1 MPNTE
6 EALAIANTNTN
17 TKPPPDSQSGK
28 APPRLKRL
36 ASKPLKMAAST
47 FRSSRAP
54 SPGPSD
60 TTTTLVSSDSLSSD
74 TKSGRFS
81 RRKSSKHQH
90 QPISQGMT
98 AAQIASAARGPRK
111 PLEGEEPA
119 VYLRV
124 RVVSAKGLVA
134 KDRGGT
140 SDPFLT
146 LLMPPTSRHST
157 KVIKKSLEPTF
168 PPETSTFDFPIYLS
182 LTGVIGGRGIE
193 CVLWD
198 KDLMRKEYMGELTI
212 PVDKWFPEGEIHLW
226 RDNLPLLTQK
236 LLSTRRKHTVSGS
249 VSFQIGFLPPKDATD
264 SEDALKRVRRVY
276 GSLVEQAS
284 VGRNSIGVLGVPAH
298 KGIGTVKMRQ
308 EPIKPSSLARPTS
321 MVASAVS
328 GIVSSMK
335 GGHKTVPVAG
345 QPTSA
350 EMDEIEDDD
359 DDDDDIDS
367 LSDDGMSSSSSS
379 DEFEDA
385 LDEEEETETPMP
397 MPVNESPSMVENVI
411 AGVSQQTSGLPESKT
426 TNKTQKRESSGNSG
440 LLVPGPKP
448 GSLSGA
454 GTGSG
459 SQGDYFASAPMIK
472 GGSGDSNV
480 STPGVV
486 TPGGTKMRRP
496 LFKRGKSRTESS
508 SQVQQTVQK
517 KKSKRGF
524 NFDANQ
530 GKEVLGIVILE
541 IKGAEDLPKL
551 KNALKF
557 SFDMDPFVVIS
568 FGKKVFRTR
577 VIRHSLNPTWDE
589 KLLFHV
595 RRHESAYTMQ
605 FAVLDWDK
613 VSGNDMVGTCTL
625 PLSELIAD
633 APKPDPETG
642 LYDKEVDGK
651 HEMRIFTLNLSTEK
665 DMPWEARHSPK
676 LTVRAKYEPYDA
688 LRQRFWRQYITQYDV
703 DDSGCMSYTELTA
716 MLDSLGSTLTRRT
729 LEGYFSSCG
738 KSADKDELTME
749 EVIHCL
755 EKEVTKS
762 RSEKEKVS
770 GDELATSGT
779 SGLGGATPA
788 ISAQPASEGLE
799 MTGPDGNVAASAG
812 VDPGELAEHIERSR
826 PKNQDGAEKD
836 GDDVAGNIQPISD
849 RREPNVPAVKVDRT
863 ATLDGETIPLNRGIN
878 IGEETDGEVTT
889 PGSSYSENDD
899 DNENETPIDDRER
912 IINIKTCPLCHRPR
926 LGKKSEQDIVTHLAV
941 CASADW
947 SRVDRIVTANYVT
960 SSQAQRKFLSKIVN
974 KVAIG
979 SYALGA
985 NSANILVQD
994 RRTGQLQEEKMAVYV
1009 RLGIRV
1015 LYKGAKGQMHSVRA
1029 RKLLKSLSVKQGLKY
1044 DSPSSA
1050 VDIPGFIA
1058 FHNLDTEEILDPLD
1072 SFKNFN
1078 EFFYRKLKP
1087 AARPVEEPENDGR
1100 LVSCAD
1106 CRMMAFETVH
1116 EATQIWIKGREFTVG
1131 RLLGPNYKDVAGRYE
1146 GGGLAIFRLAPQD
1159 YHRFHS
1165 PVKGKIGKMTMI
1177 DGEYY
1182 TVNPQAI
1189 RTTLDVYGENVRK
1202 IVPIQ
1207 SEEFGMIMTVWVG
1220 AMMVGS
1226 ILTTVEEGQEVNRAD
1241 ELGYFAFGGSTIVCL
1256 FEKGAM
1262 KWDEDLLQN
1271 GRASIE
1277 TLVRMGMGIGRSTK
1291 KSNGG
1296 SLSSSVSGVSTP
1308 AEKM

>member
-1 MPNTE
+1 MSPNIE
-6 EALAIANTNTN
+6 AALAISNDNPSSDTSS
-17 TKPPPDSQSGK
+17 KGQ
-28 APPRLKRL
+28 PRLKRL

-60 TTTTLVSSDSLSSD
+60 TASTLVNFDTGLPDRSKSS
-74 TKSGRFS
+74 RFS
-81 RRKSSKHQH
+81 RRKSRHAKIQTSG
-90 QPISQGMT
+90 IGMT
-98 AAQIASAARGPRK
+98 PAQIASAARGPRK

-119 VYLRV
+119 AYLRV

-146 LLMPPTSRHST
+146 LLMPPTSRFST
-157 KVIKKSLEPTF
+157 KVIKKSLDPTF
-168 PPETSTFDFPIYLS
+168 PAETSTFDFPIYLS

-198 KDLMRKEYMGELTI
+198 KDLMRKEYMGELAI
-212 PVDKWFPEGEIHLW
+212 PVEKWFNEGDIHLW
-226 RDNLPLLTQK
+226 HENIPLLTQK
-236 LLSTRRKHTVSGS
+236 LLSTRRKHTVTGS
-249 VSFQIGFLPPKDATD
+249 VSFQIGFISPKESSDP
-264 SEDALKRVRRVY
+264 EDALKRVRRVY

-284 VGRNSIGVLGVPAH
+284 IGRHSNGVLGVPAH

-308 EPIKPSSLARPTS
+308 EPVKPSNLARPTS
-321 MVASAVS
+321 VVASAMS
-328 GIVSSMK
+328 GIVSSMR
-335 GGHKTVPVAG
+335 GGHKTVPVEG
-345 QPTSA
+345 QAAP
-350 EMDEIEDDD
+350 ELEDVDEGEDDEE
-359 DDDDDIDS
+359 S
-367 LSDDGMSSSSSS
+367 LSDDGMSSSSSD

-385 LDEEEETETPMP
+385 LDEEESETPMGL
-397 MPVNESPSMVENVI
+397 NESPSIVESAIV
-411 AGVSQQTSGLPESKT
+411 GVSQQTAGLPSQRT
-426 TNKTQKRESSGNSG
+426 KRDSSG
-440 LLVPGPKP
+440 LLAPASIKTPK
-448 GSLSGA
+448 A
-454 GTGSG
+454 GN
-459 SQGDYFASAPMIK
+459 QGDYFAPSMEK
-472 GGSGDSNV
+472 NTSGESTI
-480 STPGVV
+480 STPGAT
-486 TPGGTKMRRP
+486 TPGGTKTRRP
-496 LFKRGKSRTESS
+496 LFKRGKSRTGSS
-508 SQVQQTVQK
+508 TQSQLQSVEK
-517 KKSKRGF
+517 KKSKRAF

-541 IKGAEDLPKL
+541 IKAAEDLPKL

-568 FGKKVFRTR
+568 FGQKVFRTR

-595 RRHESAYTMQ
+595 RRHEHSYTMQ

-642 LYDKEVDGK
+642 LYDKNVDGK
-651 HEMRIFTLNLSTEK
+651 HEMKEFTLNLNTEK
-665 DMPWEARHSPK
+665 DMSWEARHSPR

-688 LRQRFWRQYITQYDV
+688 LRQRFWRQYITQYDA
-703 DDSGCMSYTELTA
+703 DDSGRMSYTELTA

-729 LEGYFSSCG
+729 IEGYFESCG
-738 KSADKDELTME
+738 KSAEKDELTME

-770 GDELATSGT
+770 KDDFATSN
-779 SGLGGATPA
+779 GLGGATPA
-788 ISAQPASEGLE
+788 VSARPAQEGLDV
-799 MTGPDGNVAASAG
+799 TGPQGNIRQSAG
-812 VDPGELAEHIERSR
+812 VDPDELAEHIERSR
-826 PKNQDGAEKD
+826 PKNQDGAAGD
-836 GDDVAGNIQPISD
+836 GDQTAGNIQPISERD
-849 RREPNVPAVKVDRT
+849 VPAVKVERT
-863 ATLDGETIPLNRGIN
+863 ASVDGSTVPLNFNGN
-878 IGEETDGEVTT
+878 ENEDDGGNLT
-889 PGSSYSENDD
+889 PGSVTYSETEELDNDTD
-899 DNENETPIDDRER
+899 SPPEDDRER

-1015 LYKGAKGQMHSVRA
+1015 LYKGAKGQMHSARA

-1058 FHNLDTEEILDPLD
+1058 FHNLDIEEILDPLD

-1087 AARPVEEPENDGR
+1087 GARPVEEPSNEGR

-1106 CRMMAFETVH
+1106 CRMMAFETVN
-1116 EATQIWIKGREFTVG
+1116 EATSIWIKGREFTVD
-1131 RLLGPNYKDVAGRYE
+1131 RLLGPNYKDVASRYE

-1165 PVKGKIGKMTMI
+1165 PVKGKIGKMTLI

-1189 RTTLDVYGENVRK
+1189 RTSLDVYGENIRK
-1202 IVPIQ
+1202 VVPIQ
-1207 SEEFGMIMTVWVG
+1207 SEEFGLVMTVWIG

-1226 ILTTVEEGQEVNRAD
+1226 ILTTVKEGQEVDRAE

-1256 FEKGAM
+1256 FEKGSM
-1262 KWDEDLLQN
+1262 KFDKDLLQN

-1277 TLVRMGMGIGRSTK
+1277 TLVRMGSGIGRSAK
-1291 KSNGG
+1291 KIHNG
-1296 SLSSSVSGVSTP
+1296 SVSGVPSGDVSGIATP
-1308 AEKM
+1308 AEKA

>member
-6 EALAIANTNTN
+6 EALAIANANANTN
-17 TKPPPDSQSGK
+17 PIEQTPSK

-60 TTTTLVSSDSLSSD
+60 TTTTLVSSDSVSSD
-74 TKSGRFS
+74 NKSSRFS
-81 RRKSSKHQH
+81 VRRSSKHQH
-90 QPISQGMT
+90 QHISQGMT
-98 AAQIASAARGPRK
+98 PAQIASAARGPRK

-146 LLMPPTSRHST
+146 LLMPPSSRHST
-157 KVIKKSLEPTF
+157 KVIKKSLDPTF
-168 PPETSTFDFPIYLS
+168 PPESSTFDFPIYLS

-226 RDNLPLLTQK
+226 REGIPLLTQK
-236 LLSTRRKHTVSGS
+236 LLSTRRKHTVTGT
-249 VSFQIGFLPPKDATD
+249 VSFQIGFVPPKDAVD

-284 VGRNSIGVLGVPAH
+284 IGRNSIGVLGVPAH

-308 EPIKPSSLARPTS
+308 ESIKPSSLARPTS

-335 GGHKTVPVAG
+335 GGHKTVPVSG
-345 QPTSA
+345 QPNSA
-350 EMDEIEDDD
+350 EVDDVDDEDDD
-359 DDDDDIDS
+359 EDT

-385 LDEEEETETPMP
+385 LEEEETETPMP
-397 MPVNESPSMVENVI
+397 INESPSVVENAI
-411 AGVSQQTSGLPESKT
+411 AGMSEQTSGLPDSTKA
-426 TNKTQKRESSGNSG
+426 NKRESSG
-440 LLVPGPKP
+440 LLAPSNITSVPGPKSP
-448 GSLSGA
+448 SK
-454 GTGSG
+454 TGSG
-459 SQGDYFASAPMIK
+459 SGDYFASGPMIK
-472 GGSGDSNV
+472 GGSADSAV

-496 LFKRGKSRTESS
+496 LFKRGKSKTESS
-508 SQVQQTVQK
+508 SQVPTVQK
-517 KKSKRGF
+517 KKSRGF

-595 RRHESAYTMQ
+595 RRHESSYTMQ

-633 APKPDPETG
+633 APKPNPDTG

-651 HEMRIFTLNLSTEK
+651 HEMKEFTLNLSTEK
-665 DMPWEARHSPK
+665 DMSWEARHSPK

-688 LRQRFWRQYITQYDV
+688 LRQRFWRQYITQYDA

-729 LEGYFSSCG
+729 LEGYFSSVG
-738 KSADKDELTME
+738 KSADKDELTIE

-770 GDELATSGT
+770 GDELVSSGT
-779 SGLGGATPA
+779 GLGGATPA
-788 ISAQPASEGLE
+788 VSAQPAQEGLE
-799 MTGPDGNVAASAG
+799 MTGPEGNIAASAG
-812 VDPGELAEHIERSR
+812 VDPDELAEHIERSR
-826 PKNQDGAEKD
+826 PKNQDGASKD
-836 GDDVAGNIQPISD
+836 GDEVAGNIQPISE
-849 RREPNVPAVKVDRT
+849 RRESNVPAVKVERT
-863 ATLDGETIPLNRGIN
+863 ATLDGITTPLNRGTNGSGDEI
-878 IGEETDGEVTT
+878 DGEVTT
-889 PGSSYSENDD
+889 PGSSYSENENDD
-899 DNENETPIDDRER
+899 ETPLDDRER

-994 RRTGQLQEEKMAVYV
+994 RRSGQLQEEKMAVYV

-1058 FHNLDTEEILDPLD
+1058 FHNLDINEILDPLD
-1072 SFKNFN
+1072 SYKNFN
-1078 EFFYRKLKP
+1078 EFFYRKLKKD
-1087 AARPVEEPENDGR
+1087 ARPVEEPGNESR

-1131 RLLGPNYKDVAGRYE
+1131 RLLGPNYRDVAGRYE

-1165 PVKGKIGKMTMI
+1165 PVKGTIGKMTMI

-1207 SEEFGMIMTVWVG
+1207 SEEFGLVMTVWVG

-1226 ILTTVEEGQEVNRAD
+1226 ILTTVEEGQEVERAD

-1277 TLVRMGMGIGRSTK
+1277 TLVRMGMGIGRSAK
-1291 KSNGG
+1291 KSNGSGSGGG
-1296 SLSSSVSGVSTP
+1296 SLSSSVGVSGVATP
-1308 AEKM
+1308 AE